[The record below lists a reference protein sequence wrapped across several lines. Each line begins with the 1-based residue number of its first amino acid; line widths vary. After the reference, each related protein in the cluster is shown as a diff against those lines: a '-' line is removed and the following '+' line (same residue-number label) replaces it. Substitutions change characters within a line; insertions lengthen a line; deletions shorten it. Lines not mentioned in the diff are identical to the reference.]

1 MAIALIRTVPD
12 SIARCELTHVER
24 EPIDL
29 DRAREQH
36 EAYERALVLL
46 GLTVLRLPDAHDLP
60 DSVFVEDTAVVLDE
74 VAVLTRPGAESR
86 RAELTSVEP
95 ALRELRAMVRIES
108 PATLD
113 GGDVLVLDREILVGL
128 TTRTSDEGIA
138 QLRKCVEGFGYGVRP
153 ASVHGC
159 LHLKSAVTRVG
170 PRELLLNPEWVDPN
184 HFPDWRLIES
194 DPAEP
199 FGANALWWDGAP
211 EVVLHPAEYPR
222 TRARLEA
229 EGIRVCAVPA
239 GELAK
244 AEGGMTC
251 GALIIR

>member
-12 SIARCELTHVER
+12 SIARCELTHLTR

-29 DRAREQH
+29 DRARIEH
-36 EAYERALVLL
+36 AAYEQALALL
-46 GLTVLRLPDAHDLP
+46 GLTVHRLPAAHELP

-86 RAELTSVEP
+86 RAELTSVET
-95 ALRELRAMVRIES
+95 ALRELRPMVRVES

-128 TTRTSDEGIA
+128 TTRTSDEGLA
-138 QLRKCVEGFGYGVRP
+138 HLRRCVEGFGYGVRP
-153 ASVHGC
+153 ASVNGC

-170 PRELLLNPEWVDPN
+170 PRELLINPQWVDPN

-194 DPAEP
+194 DPDEA
-199 FGANALWWDGAP
+199 FGANALWWEGAP
-211 EVVLHPAEYPR
+211 DVVLHAAEHSR
-222 TRARLEA
+222 TRERLEA
-229 EGIRVCAVPA
+229 EGIRVCTVPA
-239 GELAK
+239 RELAK
-244 AEGGMTC
+244 AEGGVTC
-251 GALIIR
+251 CALMIR